1 MKIGVSMFLQAE
13 TDIDTGTALEH
24 VRALGRKAEQA
35 GLSGV
40 WATDSLGRGKP
51 SLDPLIA
58 VATLCNITE
67 RIELGTCVL
76 QVTLRPAVELAHRV
90 QTLNLLSRG
99 RLRLGVGVGST
110 RADFEVVGA
119 DFEHRFERLTGTL
132 EAMRAAWRGE
142 PERPGAAALSPWRG
156 IERGPP
162 VFLGAWRKPAWI
174 TYAARHCDGWI
185 ASGMRSKWRDVEAGM
200 RAFRSAQGRRAIL
213 ANVPFDLSAD
223 RGSDGDE
230 ESGSLSLVCSA
241 ATARERLRRLEQL
254 GFDDVLLGCPFGSMS
269 HLDMILDLAR
279 SF

>member
-1 MKIGVSMFLQAE
+1 MKIGISMFLQAE
-13 TDIDTGTALEH
+13 TAVDPDRALEH
-24 VRALGRKAEQA
+24 VLAVGRKAEQG

-58 VATLCNITE
+58 VAALCGTTE

-90 QTLNLLSRG
+90 QSLNLLSRG

-119 DFEHRFERLTGTL
+119 EFEHRFERLTGTV
-132 EAMRAAWRGE
+132 ETMRAAWRGA
-142 PERPGAAALSPWRG
+142 PARADAAALSPWPS

-162 VFLGAWRKPAWI
+162 LFVGAWRKPAWI

-185 ASGMRSKWRDVEAGM
+185 ASGMRSQWRDVEEGM
-200 RAFRSAQGRRAIL
+200 RVFREAEGERAIL
-213 ANVPFDLSAD
+213 ANVPFDQSASG
-223 RGSDGDE
+223 RSDGDA
-230 ESGSLSLVCSA
+230 ESGSLSLICSP
-241 ATARERLRRLEQL
+241 ATARERLRRLAQL
-254 GFDDVLLGCPFGSMS
+254 GFDDVLLGCPFGSLS
-269 HLDMILDLAR
+269 HLEMILDLAQ
-279 SF
+279 SL